1 MSEFSRELFSF
12 VEIARCKSIREA
24 AERLNVAS
32 SALSRQMRLLESD
45 LGVQLLTRNVRGVE
59 LTVQGRML
67 LKQAETWFEDRNRLR
82 AKLSGIADLENDHT
96 RVGAMECFS
105 RTLAPDLFES
115 INNGGSAIRMD
126 VKIGD
131 TDALLNDLKNDVLD
145 LVIAFNAQQNRHIR
159 IHSTFPCRIGLVYST
174 NEWNLNQKEISV
186 GGCLGWP
193 LCLPGESL
201 SLHTR
206 LYAELLKQRV
216 KLDIVVTSSS
226 IGFLR
231 ELVLSGKAVSFLTWF
246 HVYDEVLAGRLG
258 FIPLAEKRLSETSCL
273 CIPHNAR
280 LSKVQDMVL
289 DECRRLIAAILDT
302 RQDLESRL
310 EDQR

>member
-45 LGVQLLTRNVRGVE
+45 LGVQLLARTVRGVE
-59 LTVQGRML
+59 LTEQGRML
-67 LKQAETWFEDRNRLR
+67 LQQAETWFDDRNRLR
-82 AKLSGIADLENDHT
+82 ARLSGMTDLENDHT

-105 RTLAPDLFES
+105 STLVPDLFES
-115 INNGGSAIRMD
+115 INKGDSAIRMD
-126 VKIGD
+126 VIIGD
-131 TDALLNDLKNDVLD
+131 TDALVNDLKNDVLD
-145 LVIAFNAQQNRHIR
+145 LVIAFNAQQNRHVR

-174 NEWNLNQKEISV
+174 KEWSLTQNEISV
-186 GGCLGWP
+186 GDCLSWP

-216 KLDIVVTSSS
+216 KLYVIATSSS
-226 IGFLR
+226 IAFLR

-246 HVYDEVLAGRLG
+246 DVYDEVLAGRLG
-258 FIPLAEKRLSETSCL
+258 FIPLTEKRLSETLCL

-280 LSKVQDMVL
+280 LSKTQDRVL
-289 DECRRLIAAILDT
+289 DECRRLITEILDT
-302 RQDLESRL
+302 RQDR
-310 EDQR
+310 